1 MHKIFT
7 SIIISV
13 VVAFLGAN
21 LISKTSKFKWEMIL
35 SYEHIANSYDVD
47 FSVLSKKLNINPL
60 DQFNMFMQKLDAKV
74 SLVDSK
80 NPCSKVRTTATQP
93 NILVSLDN
101 IGQLN
106 VMVRSENKKLL
117 FQCEKYIDLEL
128 EKFEIYTNNFIKKIN
143 ESIRSEERKYVG
155 FYNNAPQNQAINKLN
170 KEQFEMESM
179 MESTL
184 QSIIVD
190 NKNNNRLKE
199 TTLKELSQALK
210 VLNQLYSMS
219 PGRIEETVPVA
230 AEEKIPV
237 FDIIKKES
245 RQMIY
250 KKDSTKLLGFSIYII
265 LQTIFLMFFFS
276 GSTYARERKIK
287 KKIYNFFN

>member
-7 SIIISV
+7 SIIISI

-35 SYEHIANSYDVD
+35 SYEHIANSYDVE

-74 SLVDSK
+74 SLMDSK

-106 VMVRSENKKLL
+106 VMIRSENKKLL
-117 FQCEKYIDLEL
+117 IQCEKYIDLEL
-128 EKFEIYTNNFIKKIN
+128 EKFEIFTNNFIKNIN
-143 ESIRSEERKYVG
+143 ENLEEQVSAG
-155 FYNNAPQNQAINKLN
+155 FYNYAQQNVLQNQAIN
-170 KEQFEMESM
+170 EFEMEAM
-179 MESTL
+179 LESTL
-184 QSIIVD
+184 QNIIVD
-190 NKNNNRLKE
+190 NKNNNRLDE
-199 TTLKELSQALK
+199 TTLKELSQTLK
-210 VLNQLYSMS
+210 VLGQLYYMK
-219 PGRIEETVPVA
+219 PGKIKGTLPVA
-230 AEEKIPV
+230 AEKIPV